1 MIANP
6 LEETH
11 IALKINIFDQSQQ
24 VLVRRHL
31 TVERLIADVLRE
43 FALELDLNRKYILI
57 AGGRTLDADT
67 VIGDAGL
74 NSEQELIIG
83 YYEPVRAMSATQE
96 ALAAA
101 PAAQQVSASSS
112 STPSA
117 PKAALLR
124 EVETGRTFALRKR
137 TTSIGR
143 ATGDGD
149 EVDVDLSTFRD
160 GKSVSRLHARVI
172 TEGGKHFVEAVK
184 EDRPVYVNSQQV
196 PFNMKHPLKAGDVIN
211 IGRMNL
217 TYES

>member
-67 VIGDAGL
+67 VVGEAGL
-74 NSEQELIIG
+74 DTSQELILG

-101 PAAQQVSASSS
+101 PA
-112 STPSA
+112 P
-117 PKAALLR
+117 
-124 EVETGRTFALRKR
+124 
-137 TTSIGR
+137 
-143 ATGDGD
+143 DG
-149 EVDVDLSTFRD
+149 
-160 GKSVSRLHARVI
+160 
-172 TEGGKHFVEAVK
+172 
-184 EDRPVYVNSQQV
+184 
-196 PFNMKHPLKAGDVIN
+196 
-211 IGRMNL
+211 
-217 TYES
+217 